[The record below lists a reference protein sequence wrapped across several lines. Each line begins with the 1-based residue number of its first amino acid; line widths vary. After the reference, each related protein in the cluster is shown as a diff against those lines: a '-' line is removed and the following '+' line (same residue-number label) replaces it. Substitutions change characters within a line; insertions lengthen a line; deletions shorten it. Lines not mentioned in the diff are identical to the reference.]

1 MGREVTNQ
9 SSARSWIRRL
19 PFDSQTLRLLVIA
32 IVLFVSFG
40 LLLPGQFFTIRN
52 MQSMAVQ
59 FPEFGILAFGIMI
72 TMLTGGI
79 DLSIVGAA
87 NLSAILAAL
96 VLTHLSG
103 EGGAGLPL
111 ALTIPLAM
119 VVALLVASI
128 CGLFNGFLVS
138 GVGMT
143 PILATLGTG
152 ALYTGLSFVITGG
165 PAITTTQLAFIG
177 NGDIVGVPIPVIV
190 FFAIAIFASIMLNR
204 SSFGFKV
211 YMLGTNATAARFS
224 GINSHRVLMRTYWLA
239 GMAAGIAGIIFLART
254 NSAKPDY
261 GASFI
266 LLSVLIV
273 ILGGVRYTGGF
284 GTVSGMV
291 LAVLCIQ
298 FLSTGLNLLMLQ
310 LFPSSAAIFFRQFAW
325 GGLLL
330 LVMVLNYYEE
340 QRRNRRQR
348 RDFLPAVRLG
358 WSLAPGD
365 GSQLL

>member
-1 MGREVTNQ
+1 MGHEATKPG
-9 SSARSWIRRL
+9 SARSWTSHL

-32 IVLFVSFG
+32 IVLFVSFS

-59 FPEFGILAFGIMI
+59 FPEYGILAFGIMI

-87 NLSAILAAL
+87 NLSAIAAAAVLMRVSPEAGGGMSLAF
-96 VLTHLSG
+96 
-103 EGGAGLPL
+103 
-111 ALTIPLAM
+111 TIPLAM
-119 VVALLVASI
+119 VVALLVASL
-128 CGLFNGFLVS
+128 CGLFNGWLVA
-138 GVGMT
+138 GIGIT

-165 PAITTTQLAFIG
+165 PAIITTQLAFIG
-177 NGDIVGVPIPVIV
+177 NGEVLGVPIPVIV
-190 FFAIAIFASIMLNR
+190 FFVMAVATSIMLNR
-204 SSFGFKV
+204 TVFGFNV

-224 GINSHRVLMRTYWLA
+224 GINSYRVLLRTYWLA
-239 GMAAGIAGIIFLART
+239 GVAAGIAGIIFLART

-261 GASFI
+261 GTSFI

-273 ILGGVRYTGGF
+273 ILGGVLHTGGF

-291 LAVLCIQ
+291 LAVFCIQ

-325 GGLLL
+325 GALLL
-330 LVMVLNYYEE
+330 LVMVLNYYVE
-340 QRRNRRQR
+340 QRRNRRLR
-348 RDFLPAVRLG
+348 T
-358 WSLAPGD
+358 GD
-365 GSQLL
+365 